1 MPMCKWLK
9 WPEQGQQGRLDMKK
23 WIVILSMACAA
34 PTLAAPPPP
43 ISQPL
48 PGARQATPEL
58 APRQIIERATA
69 RAGGETWRRPRTLY
83 LEGYGIFYG
92 PQGAPLINQRHRMWR
107 IYPDFKPNAH
117 NADGKVRIVSERD
130 GKVVSFSA
138 FDGARTYG
146 LEGPLPPSAADRQW
160 AENFGFGVIRYA
172 LDEGYQ
178 LDRQPDDLVDGQP
191 VYRIQVTDPSGATTL
206 FGIAQRDFLVL
217 SVGFATTR
225 GWHERIYSNF
235 YTKPG
240 VSWVQPGR
248 VRLLYNGVKQ
258 NEIIWRDFSLNQPMD
273 DRLFDTVP

>member
-1 MPMCKWLK
+1 MPMCKWSK

-43 ISQPL
+43 VTQPL

-138 FDGARTYG
+138 FDGARTNG
-146 LEGPLPPSAADRQW
+146 RRTLALASSATPLMK
-160 AENFGFGVIRYA
+160 VISLIASLMIWWTASLSTASRSPT
-172 LDEGYQ
+172 L
-178 LDRQPDDLVDGQP
+178 
-191 VYRIQVTDPSGATTL
+191 QVP
-206 FGIAQRDFLVL
+206 RPFL
-217 SVGFATTR
+217 A
-225 GWHERIYSNF
+225 
-235 YTKPG
+235 
-240 VSWVQPGR
+240 
-248 VRLLYNGVKQ
+248 
-258 NEIIWRDFSLNQPMD
+258 
-273 DRLFDTVP
+273 